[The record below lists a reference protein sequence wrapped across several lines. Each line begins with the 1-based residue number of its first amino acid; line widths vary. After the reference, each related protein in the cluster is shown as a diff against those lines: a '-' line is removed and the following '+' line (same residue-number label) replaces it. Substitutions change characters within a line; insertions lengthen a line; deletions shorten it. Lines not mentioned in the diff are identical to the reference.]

1 MYVYQDIDHF
11 YSFILDVSFV
21 CPSGIIFFF
30 CLETKKVFEKESAG
44 NKLSS
49 FFSLEK
55 VSFTSFLKDIV
66 TIQSS

>member
-1 MYVYQDIDHF
+1 MFTKILII
-11 YSFILDVSFV
+11 FILSFLMFLSCVLLVS
-21 CPSGIIFFF
+21 FFF

-55 VSFTSFLKDIV
+55 VSFTSFLKAIV